1 MIKKP
6 TLLIVD
12 DETSIITSLKR
23 TFMNEDMHIISAASG
38 EQGLRILEGA
48 RVGLV
53 ISDQNMPGMDGIDF
67 VRQVRINYP
76 ETLTIILTGYANIKH
91 ALKAI
96 NEAGVYKFIIKPW
109 DEDELLITVKRA
121 FELLDMTRERDTL
134 VQKVKVQD
142 MLLSNLEKEHP
153 GITKVERNKDGAVIL

>member
-1 MIKKP
+1 
-6 TLLIVD
+6 
-12 DETSIITSLKR
+12 
-23 TFMNEDMHIISAASG
+23 MNEDIHIISAASG

-48 RVGLV
+48 RVDLV

-67 VRQVRINYP
+67 IQQVRINYP
-76 ETLTIILTGYANIKH
+76 ETLTIILTAHANIKN

-121 FELLDMTRERDTL
+121 FELLDMTRERDTFA
-134 VQKVKVQD
+134 QKIKTKD
-142 MLLSNLEKEHP
+142 MLLAKLEKEHP
-153 GITKVERNKDGAVIL
+153 GITKIDRNKDGAVILEPENKNRSY